1 MLPDHTLL
9 GIKIWQRNDKD
20 ELTQAAEAES
30 AVLNPDGSWQLKNIR
45 RSILGEDKVE
55 VSTAAEENWPI
66 SVKRNLMDVLL
77 VKPDQMSV
85 GELTT
90 YIDHLEKN
98 NQNTQVYAIA
108 WWRKLVYPVA
118 ASGDGRLLPLPLSPQ
133 TTAPRQYGLE
143 TFRRYLPWFAVP
155 LCRTAL
161 RLYQPVVRRA
171 AVFGGRIADGFVCA
185 VGGVSDTSSGKKIR

>member
-118 ASGDGRLLPLPLSPQ
+118 AWVMALVAFAFTPQ
-133 TTAPRQYGLE
+133 PRATAIWAE